1 MSEWLDKAIDKG
13 KDAAREAEVK
23 VRDAVEEHADQIK
36 GGIEKAAGF
45 VHDKTKGRFGDSVGK
60 VEEAAKGLVDKLG
73 SAKGEGGAE
82 GAADGTSGTSGTS
95 GTGGTNASGGETVAP
110 TATDDGVSASPDTGT
125 YDPPP
130 AGGAGEAGD
139 SDPPVAPI

>member
-60 VEEAAKGLVDKLG
+60 VEEAAKGT
-73 SAKGEGGAE
+73 ARQ
-82 GAADGTSGTSGTS
+82 
-95 GTGGTNASGGETVAP
+95 TV
-110 TATDDGVSASPDTGT
+110 TVK
-125 YDPPP
+125 
-130 AGGAGEAGD
+130 AGID
-139 SDPPVAPI
+139 SDHAKQINKAIKDMGLKGIQSQTQGEQVRVTGKKRDDLQAVIQGLKEADFDVPLQFINFRD

>member
-73 SAKGEGGAE
+73 SAKAEGGGE
-82 GAADGTSGTSGTS
+82 GAASGTSGP
-95 GTGGTNASGGETVAP
+95 GGETVAP

-130 AGGAGEAGD
+130 AGAAGDAGD